1 MPRIEF
7 PEFSWRNPNLPG
19 GRHPVVIALHG
30 TGGTKTDELPFM
42 RQLAAR
48 GFIAVAIDGRYHG
61 ERCKAGKGSDEYQA
75 AILDAFR
82 HGGQHPFYFDTVW
95 DVMRLIDYLQ
105 TRDDVD
111 PNRIGLYGVSKGG
124 IETYLSAAADPRI
137 AVAVPCIGLE
147 SFKWALDNND
157 WKGRIGTIPAA
168 FAAAAKDENI
178 AAPDSKFVHE
188 FYSKVA
194 PGLDGEFDGPA
205 MVGLI
210 APRPLLAIKATPT
223 RTPRCP
229 ASSFAPPPP
238 IPTTTQRTPTTISC

>member
-1 MPRIEF
+1 M
-7 PEFSWRNPNLPG
+7 
-19 GRHPVVIALHG
+19 IALHG

-111 PNRIGLYGVSKGG
+111 PNRIGLYGVSKGE
-124 IETYLSAAADPRI
+124 IETYLSAAADVRI

-157 WKGRIGTIPAA
+157 RKGRIGTIPAA

-194 PGLDGEFDGPA
+194 LGLDGEFDGPA
-205 MVGLI
+205 MVGFI
-210 APRPLLAIKATPT
+210 VPCPLLAINGDTDPHTPLPGVELSPT
-223 RTPRCP
+223 SPARITTPPARTIT
-229 ASSFAPPPP
+229 SS
-238 IPTTTQRTPTTISC
+238 